1 MKAKMVLTTNNSRK
15 EFIKEFRDLEH
26 FNNYKQ
32 SRLEDKVRSIKYS
45 LLHDNSKMYTH
56 SVTEY
61 GVDRG
66 LSSNNTKKDT
76 RTENLIQRTSRQN
89 QLALLGNNLVNLNIT
104 PSIIK
109 RLKKFMDNKPVT
121 LKESKTIKS
130 MLIQDKFT
138 IAQYNLLKD
147 IEERV
152 NRRVPLIN
160 N

>member
-1 MKAKMVLTTNNSRK
+1 MKAKILLMTNNSRK

-32 SRLEDKVRSIKYS
+32 SRLEGEVRFIKYS
-45 LLHDNSKMYTH
+45 LLHDNSKMYEH

-61 GVDRG
+61 SVNRGSVLDRV
-66 LSSNNTKKDT
+66 KKDT

-89 QLALLGNNLVNLNIT
+89 QLALLGNKLINLNIT

-121 LKESKTIKS
+121 LKECKIIKS

-152 NRRVPLIN
+152 DRRLPLIN